1 VFYPALCKDLLNKKL
16 LNFMTLIKL
25 HIHQINFKANAI
37 IRIFIA
43 CVGFVTMI
51 FSCLTIYC
59 KYAVSILFTV
69 TRGIAQHKI
78 PAALAAVP

>member
-1 VFYPALCKDLLNKKL
+1 
-16 LNFMTLIKL
+16 MT
-25 HIHQINFKANAI
+25 ANAI
-37 IRIFIA
+37 IRIFTA

-69 TRGIAQHKI
+69 TCGIAQHKI
-78 PAALAAVP
+78 LAALAAVP